1 LIVTIQ
7 RYFLPCFP
15 LHGYLH
21 LHLCRNTRAMTFKEK
36 IYESYLRIL
45 EDKIQL
51 FQNTLNEL
59 RESSSSE
66 TKSTAGD
73 KYETA
78 LAMLH
83 IEQENV
89 NQQLKEVFRQK
100 LLFRK
105 IDPHISTS
113 KIINGSLI
121 KTNKGHF
128 FLSIAL
134 GKIIVDGN
142 TVIALSPNSPL
153 GQKLIG
159 LEVNDSAEMNGMRYI
174 IESIV

>member
-1 LIVTIQ
+1 MIYPLYGHYFCIGTGIQ
-7 RYFLPCFP
+7 RYQP
-15 LHGYLH
+15 
-21 LHLCRNTRAMTFKEK
+21 MDFKEK

-51 FQNTLNEL
+51 FRNNLDEL
-59 RESSSSE
+59 RESGSNE

-83 IEQENV
+83 IEQENT
-89 NQQLKEVFRQK
+89 NRQLKEALKQK
-100 LLFRK
+100 VLFSK
-105 IDPHISTS
+105 IDPTVSTS

-121 KTNKGHF
+121 KTDKGYF

-134 GKIIVDGN
+134 GKIIVDGI
-142 TVIALSPNSPL
+142 TVIALSPHSPL
-153 GQKLIG
+153 GQKLMR
-159 LEVNDSAEMNGMRYI
+159 LKANDTAEMNGARYI
-174 IESIV
+174 IESVV

>member
-1 LIVTIQ
+1 
-7 RYFLPCFP
+7 
-15 LHGYLH
+15 
-21 LHLCRNTRAMTFKEK
+21 MTFKEK

-51 FQNTLNEL
+51 FQNILSEL
-59 RESSSSE
+59 KESSTNE

-83 IEQENV
+83 IEQENT
-89 NQQLKEVFRQK
+89 NQQLKEALKQK
-100 LLFRK
+100 ILFSK
-105 IDPHISTS
+105 IDPAVSTS

-121 KTNKGHF
+121 KTNKGYF

-134 GKIIVDGN
+134 GKTVVDSI
-142 TVIALSPNSPL
+142 TVIALSPHSPL
-153 GQKLIG
+153 GQKLMG
-159 LEVNDSAEMNGMRYI
+159 LKTNDIAEINGTRYI
-174 IESIV
+174 IESVV